1 MNSPFMLPQEQYVRQ
16 QDIVTEYVHT
26 AALHRSRCKNIP
38 YEEARAYVVSK
49 VGEGKEFP
57 IKSPEFQYAYSESR
71 GNKVLGETNLWE
83 YVSDVVNKDYLMAP
97 SLTAYYPLDN
107 FVTQTVP
114 FLQEQGDKRQIL
126 KDIKFQAKL
135 DGDYEAMESSDAG
148 QATVK
153 RYMNS
158 VSGAYSVMSTTLFN
172 FTGHS
177 TLTSFCRL
185 GTSIA
190 NANSERFISGLRHY
204 HNVDVTISA
213 LYSAVTLSDIP
224 ATEAVMNKYELHY
237 PTVGDVMECIKRSTK
252 RAFRSASGMVEIE
265 NIVKLMKPTERAA
278 FTYTSD
284 FHHLFKHN
292 REFITHFIEHHFAQP
307 NTVATTREDASKV
320 IKSLDSETFILA
332 CYLNDVDL
340 KGVKFKDVEEKDE
353 LLPVHLRVANTGYHI
368 TQHHEKFRDFIE
380 TFLRPAYLPSSIY
393 KLTGMVRQSSVYSD
407 TDSTLST
414 GQAFVKELSPE
425 GYFTK
430 RGWHVG
436 YVMSYLACQQLPHLH
451 AMMSAN
457 LGVKGKDRF
466 KFSMKNEY
474 YIPLILLTGRVKNYA
489 YIASAQEGNILQ
501 EPEFT
506 LKGVSL
512 RGITSS
518 RLIAQKFEEF
528 VLYIFKKVME
538 DGGLTVEEI
547 FQPVLDV
554 YELIVEDVRN
564 NGYKYLKSVEVK
576 ESETYKKGDNDPNIK
591 AKRMWEQVFAP
602 VYGDAPELPYQ
613 SVSVNADITNKAKLD
628 LWVSE
633 MSNKEL
639 GERMR
644 EFVNR
649 EMRGSITTVRIPV
662 QSILDSGVPNEIMSI
677 IDFRKLTTGIM
688 LPFYII
694 LEGLGIY
701 FLNEKLTRIINDE
714 WVPTQLN

>member
-16 QDIVTEYVHT
+16 QDIITEYVHT
-26 AALHRSRCKNIP
+26 AATHRSRVKNIP

-49 VGEGKEFP
+49 IGDGKEFP

-97 SLTAYYPLDN
+97 SLTAYYPLDD

-135 DGDYEAMESSDAG
+135 DGDTETMDSSDAG

-177 TLTSFCRL
+177 TLTSTCRV

-190 NANSERFISGLRHY
+190 NASNERFLGGLRHY

-213 LYSAVTLSDIP
+213 LYTAVTLSDIP
-224 ATEAVMNKYELHY
+224 ATEAVMKKYDLHF
-237 PTVGDVMECIKRSTK
+237 PSISDTMECVQRSTK
-252 RAFRSASGMVEIE
+252 RAFRSSRGMVEIE
-265 NIVKLMKPTERAA
+265 NVVKMMEPAERAA
-278 FTYTSD
+278 FVYTSD

-292 REFITHFIEHHFAQP
+292 RAFITHFIEHHFASP
-307 NTVATTREDASKV
+307 TSVAHTREDAKKV

-340 KGVKFKDVEEKDE
+340 KGVKFTDVEEKE
-353 LLPVHLRVANTGYHI
+353 HLLPLYLKVANTGKHI
-368 TQHHEKFRDFIE
+368 AEHHENFKDFIE
-380 TFLRPAYLPSSIY
+380 VFLRPNYLPGSIY
-393 KLTGMVRQSSVYSD
+393 KLTGMVRRSAVYSD

-414 GQAFVKELSPE
+414 GQEFVKALSPDN
-425 GYFTK
+425 YFSK
-430 RGWHVG
+430 RGWNVG
-436 YVMSYLACQQLPHLH
+436 YVMSFLACQQLPHLH

-457 LGVKGKDRF
+457 LGIKGKDRF

-489 YIASAQEGNILQ
+489 FLASAQEGNVLQ

-518 RLIAQKFEEF
+518 RLVAEKFEAY
-528 VLYIFKKVME
+528 VKYVFKKIMD
-538 DGGLTVEEI
+538 DGGLTIEEVL
-547 FQPVLDV
+547 QPVLDV
-554 YELIVEDVRN
+554 YGLIVEDVRN

-576 ESETYKKGDNDPNIK
+576 EASTYKKGLNDPNIK

-613 SVSVNADITNKAKLD
+613 SVSVNADITNKAKLE
-628 LWVSE
+628 LWVNE
-633 MSNKEL
+633 MANKDL

-644 EFVNR
+644 DFVNR
-649 EMRGSITTVRIPV
+649 EMRGTITTLRIPM
-662 QSILDSGVPNEIMSI
+662 QSILDSGVPNEVMSI

-694 LEGLGIY
+694 MEGLGIY
-701 FLNEKLTRIINDE
+701 FLNDKLTRIINDE